1 MRRAVDSLFL
11 IPLAAILAAQPAA
24 AYEHPLTSD
33 AVRDA
38 YFIGK
43 AGASKRESFLA
54 KYTRHFSRP
63 QSGPYISLIRLVTP
77 FAYVVEHTA
86 RSLPAIHAP
95 DAVQEFAGKPIPFRV
110 RVRIDLTPTYG
121 WQARSPGRGVRL
133 RNPNFWRKFNVQLI
147 QGQGVVVQP
156 VAERGEPDYSFAT
169 EGSSSVLMG
178 ADIEMEYD
186 PADVRSA
193 PATVIV
199 QAPDGQQV
207 EATFNLANL
216 R

>member
-1 MRRAVDSLFL
+1 MRHVVDSLFL
-11 IPLAAILAAQPAA
+11 ILVAALLAAQPAA

-33 AVRDA
+33 AIRDA

-43 AGASKRESFLA
+43 TSASKREAFLSS
-54 KYTRHFSRP
+54 YTRHFPRP
-63 QSGPYISLIRLVTP
+63 DDGPYISLIRVITP
-77 FAYVVEHTA
+77 FAYVVERTA

-95 DAVQEFAGKPIPFRV
+95 DAVQEFYGKPIPVRF

-121 WQARSPGRGVRL
+121 WQVRSHDGGVRL
-133 RNPNFWRKFNVQLI
+133 RNPNFWRKFSVQVI
-147 QGQGVVVQP
+147 QGKDTLQP
-156 VAERGEPDYSFAT
+156 VGERGEPDYSFAT
-169 EGSSSVLMG
+169 DGSSSVLMG

-193 PATVIV
+193 PVTVVV
-199 QAPDGQQV
+199 QAPDGQQM